1 MITSRSR
8 ASITEIFTPERYM
21 CIRLV
26 CFLSDAKD
34 TLIILRHINFRM
46 MKDSAR
52 ERSDIL
58 ETLTEVV
65 GLLTRSLDVRLIP
78 THGAMLGYALRGAR
92 DKNGVAAV
100 KGGIVSGREKPHAAG
115 PCEFG
120 ADEDI
125 ARIILTAMKFDSGIR
140 SAATLRCSGT
150 VLKVMENLLLEC
162 RSFEQ
167 GKAPPGISTMDWS
180 VASCCKE
187 GVPDICYSHKGRGDE
202 SVFII
207 FGEDP
212 IDVSNNII
220 MISNRILNI
229 EL

>member
-1 MITSRSR
+1 
-8 ASITEIFTPERYM
+8 
-21 CIRLV
+21 
-26 CFLSDAKD
+26 
-34 TLIILRHINFRM
+34 

-52 ERSDIL
+52 ERRDLI
-58 ETLTEVV
+58 ETLSGAA
-65 GLLTRSLDVRLIP
+65 GLLTRSLDIRLIP
-78 THGAMLGYALRGAR
+78 PHGVMLGYAIRGAR

-100 KGGIVSGREKPHAAG
+100 KGGIVAEHEEPRAAG

-125 ARIILTAMKFDSGIR
+125 ARIILTAMKFDPGIR
-140 SAATLRCSGT
+140 SAASLRCSGT
-150 VLKVMENLLLEC
+150 VLKVMKSLLLEC
-162 RSFEQ
+162 SSYEMGR
-167 GKAPPGISTMDWS
+167 APPGISTMDWG

-187 GVPDICYSHKGRGDE
+187 GVPDVCFPLRGSGDE
-202 SVFII
+202 SIFIL

-212 IDVSNNII
+212 IDVINNII